1 MALRQLNITDA
12 ARRDIAAIHRF
23 TRRHWSRSQADG
35 YRARLAAAFDRL
47 LSFPEAGREWRP
59 GMSSLRCLPCGSH
72 LVFYLITSGTL
83 DIVRILHERMDARH
97 HVGLHESP
105 AAAYAP

>member
-1 MALRQLNITDA
+1 
-12 ARRDIAAIHRF
+12 
-23 TRRHWSRSQADG
+23 
-35 YRARLAAAFDRL
+35 
-47 LSFPEAGREWRP
+47 
-59 GMSSLRCLPCGSH
+59 MSSLRCLPCGSH
-72 LVFYLITSGTL
+72 LVFYLITPGTL